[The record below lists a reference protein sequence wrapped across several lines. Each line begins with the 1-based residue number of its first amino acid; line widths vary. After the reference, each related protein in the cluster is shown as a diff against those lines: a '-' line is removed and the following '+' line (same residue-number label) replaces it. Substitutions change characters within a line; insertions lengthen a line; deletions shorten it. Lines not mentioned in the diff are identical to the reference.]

1 MTSSKGP
8 CSIAM
13 LVYRSVTKMVVS
25 MINSFLF
32 VHVLSSLHWFP
43 AFLPSSSSSSSSWSA
58 SPSNSW
64 RVGGWWLTNACETPS
79 SAKLALRFSCQH
91 RFWSTNPNQKT
102 EIERIASR
110 IWNLIIRNK
119 TSKLQI
125 SQLKAFF
132 FEIPTTSLKTNPRKI
147 GWKFEM
153 DPLRTLDFQAR
164 WVVSRGGGS
173 YLNGSP
179 PWRSGPM
186 WYCEGG
192 TTSQGGPG
200 RSKRHIFFNGNC
212 LFQFENVGGD
222 SPFSE
227 ELLRL
232 LGLPILY
239 LHWME
244 GFQISKMFFIILY
257 SFYKNHKIL
266 RTYIWSQDADSLLAR
281 HQQEMMTFFLDW
293 GNPYSI
299 NLYFAT
305 GILEG
310 GGGRSKISHPFGRC
324 EISKFTEWK

>member
-1 MTSSKGP
+1 
-8 CSIAM
+8 
-13 LVYRSVTKMVVS
+13 
-25 MINSFLF
+25 
-32 VHVLSSLHWFP
+32 
-43 AFLPSSSSSSSSWSA
+43 
-58 SPSNSW
+58 
-64 RVGGWWLTNACETPS
+64 
-79 SAKLALRFSCQH
+79 
-91 RFWSTNPNQKT
+91 
-102 EIERIASR
+102 
-110 IWNLIIRNK
+110 
-119 TSKLQI
+119 
-125 SQLKAFF
+125 
-132 FEIPTTSLKTNPRKI
+132 
-147 GWKFEM
+147 M

-310 GGGRSKISHPFGRC
+310 GGVDPRYPTPLGDVRSPNLPNGNRRNTFIACVRLWEDNWFVSTPFEFERHPPLLKLWKIPILKNPSTGS
-324 EISKFTEWK
+324 ISSPRDLVFMMWEWEGQQKHISRFFLLNHNSVF